1 MIALY
6 ILLFVAGSALGYA
19 LCLLFSSRKQQAT
32 LLEVERIKTELSLLQ
47 QQKNEAEQQVKIL
60 QDKQDE
66 LREEL
71 SNSRTEVGSLKT
83 ELTKEQ
89 EQRVTEAA
97 HYTKLQNEYE
107 TTRNELTSTL
117 AELAR
122 YKTELEKEQEQRK
135 TEATRYTKLQS
146 EYETTRNELTST
158 LAELARYKTELEKEQ
173 EQRKTEAGKIQE
185 MQEKHFAQF
194 RNLAGEI
201 LEQNAGK
208 LKDTNKESMDSL
220 LKPLRVQLESL
231 GKAVTATNE
240 TAAGNKASLEAAIKA
255 MMEKTESLG
264 KDAENL
270 TLALRG
276 NTKKQG
282 DWGEMIL
289 ERMLEESGLRKGEE
303 YYVQENHK
311 DENGKDFR
319 PDVVIRFPENRCVI
333 IDSKVSLTAYTMYSA
348 AENDTERSNYLDAH
362 IASVRKHIDELAA
375 KDYKGLVEGTIS
387 YVLMFMPNEASYM
400 AAVQAAPSLPQDAY
414 RKKIVLISPTNL
426 IMALQLAYNLWQ
438 KERQTQNVENII
450 DRATKLYDK
459 LATVQESLEKVGK
472 GINQAQ
478 SAYQLAISQMFNGR
492 ANYAKQLDDLRTMGI
507 SPNKRLKLNGD

>member
-1 MIALY
+1 LSQLQAARKGQAAL
-6 ILLFVAGSALGYA
+6 
-19 LCLLFSSRKQQAT
+19 
-32 LLEVERIKTELSLLQ
+32 VETERVKVELTMLQ
-47 QQKNEAEQQVKIL
+47 QQKAEQEQRGQSL
-60 QDKQDE
+60 QQKTDALASE
-66 LREEL
+66 LASARSEA
-71 SNSRTEVGSLKT
+71 VSLHT
-83 ELTKEQ
+83 ALTKEQ
-89 EQRVTEAA
+89 EQRTADNA
-97 HYTKLQNEYE
+97 RLATLQKEYE
-107 TTRNELTSTL
+107 TTRRELTTTL

-122 YKTELEKEQEQRK
+122 CKTELQKEQEQRSA
-135 TEATRYTKLQS
+135 EA
-146 EYETTRNELTST
+146 
-158 LAELARYKTELEKEQ
+158 A
-173 EQRKTEAGKIQE
+173 KIKE

-220 LKPLRVQLESL
+220 LKPLRLQLESL

-311 DENGKDFR
+311 TEDGKDLR
-319 PDVVIRFPENRCVI
+319 PDVVIRFPEKRCVI
-333 IDSKVSLTAYTMYSA
+333 VDSKVSLTAYAHYSA
-348 AENDTERSNYLDAH
+348 AENEEERGRYLDAH
-362 IASVRKHIDELAA
+362 VASVRKHIDELAA
-375 KDYKGLVEGTIS
+375 KDYKGTVEDTIS
-387 YVLMFMPNEASYM
+387 YVLMFVPNEASYM
-400 AAVQAAPSLPQDAY
+400 AAVQAAPSLPLDAY

-426 IMALQLAYNLWQ
+426 LMALQLAYNLWQ
-438 KERQTQNVENII
+438 KERQTQNVEKII

-472 GINQAQ
+472 GIDQAQ
-478 SAYQLAISQMFNGR
+478 GAYTQAINQLFHGR
-492 ANYAKQLDDLRTMGI
+492 GNYAKQLEDLRKMGI
-507 SPNKRLKLNGD
+507 TPNKQLCLNDDDQES

>member
-1 MIALY
+1 MIAVSI
-6 ILLFVAGSALGYA
+6 ILFIVGCMLGYVLSQLMAARKGQAA
-19 LCLLFSSRKQQAT
+19 L
-32 LLEVERIKTELSLLQ
+32 VETERVKVELTMLQ
-47 QQKNEAEQQVKIL
+47 QQKAEQEQRGQTL
-60 QDKQDE
+60 QQKTDA
-66 LREEL
+66 LANEL
-71 SNSRTEVGSLKT
+71 SAARAEAVSLHT
-83 ELTKEQ
+83 ALTKEQ
-89 EQRVTEAA
+89 EQHTADNARLTA
-97 HYTKLQNEYE
+97 LQQEYE
-107 TTRNELTSTL
+107 TTRHELTTTL

-122 YKTELEKEQEQRK
+122 CKTALDKEQEQRSA
-135 TEATRYTKLQS
+135 EA
-146 EYETTRNELTST
+146 
-158 LAELARYKTELEKEQ
+158 A
-173 EQRKTEAGKIQE
+173 KIKE

-201 LEQNAGK
+201 MEQNAGK

-220 LKPLRVQLESL
+220 LKPLRLQLESL

-311 DENGKDFR
+311 TEDGKDLR
-319 PDVVIRFPENRCVI
+319 PDVVIRFPEKRCVI
-333 IDSKVSLTAYTMYSA
+333 VDSKVSLTAYAHYSA
-348 AENDTERSNYLDAH
+348 AENEEERGRYLDAH
-362 IASVRKHIDELAA
+362 VASVRKHIDELAA
-375 KDYKGLVEGTIS
+375 KDYKGTVEDTIS
-387 YVLMFMPNEASYM
+387 YVLMFVPNEASYM
-400 AAVQAAPSLPQDAY
+400 AAVQAAPSLPLDAY

-426 IMALQLAYNLWQ
+426 LMALQLAYNLWQ
-438 KERQTQNVENII
+438 KERQTQNVEKII

-472 GINQAQ
+472 GIDQAQ
-478 SAYQLAISQMFNGR
+478 GAYAQAINQLFHGR
-492 ANYAKQLDDLRTMGI
+492 GNYAKQLEDLRKMGI
-507 SPNKRLKLNGD
+507 TPNKQLSLNDDDQEA